1 MFNHRNRNRRISD
14 GSIIHTEKFFGSVQE
29 FNGCENKDSVKH
41 DLELMTHPDYLNDI
55 LTDNTLPTHHPFI
68 SEDWIKENGCDIV
81 QCKYE
86 KGSADEFTQD
96 PGNSTATVTDAES
109 ALLRYALKSMCG
121 AKVYKVSSYIDLF
134 FPSDTTTRMNSLHI
148 KLYTS
153 PVKLQL
159 QVTCCIITISILP
172 KPEALQN
179 HDTEKRNASKKK
191 THVYRF

>member
-1 MFNHRNRNRRISD
+1 MFNHRIRNLRISD

-68 SEDWIKENGCDIV
+68 SEDRIKENGCDIV

-109 ALLRYALKSMCG
+109 ALLGYALKSMCG

-134 FPSDTTTRMNSLHI
+134 FSVGYYNEDEFITYKAVYLSGKIAITSDV
-148 KLYTS
+148 LYYYYQHTAETGS
-153 PVKLQL
+153 
-159 QVTCCIITISILP
+159 ITKS
-172 KPEALQN
+172 
-179 HDTEKRNASKKK
+179 
-191 THVYRF
+191 